1 MGLAFW
7 GWPFW
12 GPAVWVSAFWAS
24 AVWASAAWGSAVR
37 GWAVWGSATP
47 FGIVDGPPAVKGSA
61 TREPSSGSPSRAQM
75 RFSSDW

>member
-1 MGLAFW
+1 MGFGVLAL
-7 GWPFW
+7 
-12 GPAVWVSAFWAS
+12 AVWGS
-24 AVWASAAWGSAVR
+24 AVWASAVWGSAVR

-47 FGIVDGPPAVKGSA
+47 FGIVDGPPAVTGSA